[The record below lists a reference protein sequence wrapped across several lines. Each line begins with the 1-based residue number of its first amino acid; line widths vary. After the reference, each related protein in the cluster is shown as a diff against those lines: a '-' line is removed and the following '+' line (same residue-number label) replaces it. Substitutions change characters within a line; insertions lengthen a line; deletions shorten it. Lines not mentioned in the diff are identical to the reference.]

1 MPGRWISPPNRPFR
15 DGDHSRLAGLRASL
29 RGDIGNGCHCPTEEC
44 VMNLKQ
50 MNWQTRP
57 ALRHVGFAI
66 AIVVA
71 TTTLSTA
78 SFAGPTPAQKA
89 ACTGDVIRLCLTSV
103 GSDASIIACM
113 TKNKDQLSARCKATL
128 PPI

>member
-1 MPGRWISPPNRPFR
+1 
-15 DGDHSRLAGLRASL
+15 
-29 RGDIGNGCHCPTEEC
+29 
-44 VMNLKQ
+44 MNLKQ

-57 ALRHVGFAI
+57 AFRHVGFAI